1 MPVGIYGADP
11 GTLSIDDNGNH
22 KDLRVD
28 SLDKYTCVR
37 LSVAI
42 LSSVAL
48 LSLVLRDDNLL
59 VSALLYDL
67 TGYSSLY
74 ITSYDTL
81 VIRYCKYFIESNLA
95 ASLTFSTKISSSTET
110 LYCLPPVLITAYIFV
125 PPVLPVS
132 LLKPR
137 QRRKKAWKKVKKML
151 TLN

>member
-1 MPVGIYGADP
+1 MPVGIYSADP
-11 GTLSIDDNGNH
+11 GTLPIDDNGNH

-42 LSSVAL
+42 LSTIAL
-48 LSLVLRDDNLL
+48 LSLVLRDDNFL

-95 ASLTFSTKISSSTET
+95 ASLTFKLLYENLIVNRNLVLLAACLNYCVHIRSSCSSS
-110 LYCLPPVLITAYIFV
+110 LA
-125 PPVLPVS
+125 
-132 LLKPR
+132 
-137 QRRKKAWKKVKKML
+137 A
-151 TLN
+151 